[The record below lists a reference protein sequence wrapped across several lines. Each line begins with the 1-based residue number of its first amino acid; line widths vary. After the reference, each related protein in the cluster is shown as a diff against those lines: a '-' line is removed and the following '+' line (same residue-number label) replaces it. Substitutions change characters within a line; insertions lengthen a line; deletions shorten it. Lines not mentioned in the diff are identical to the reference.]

1 MSHAAIRDALGAL
14 IATVPNVGH
23 VHTRERYVRDE
34 NKFRTLYLYTPAA
47 GQEQVRG
54 WWLRRVATT
63 EKSLAVGR
71 NLEIHTWHF
80 RGYMTLNDATNT
92 EGEFDALIEAMR
104 DKVRL
109 DPTLGALC
117 QQSPLG
123 NEQDGLQVLDSAPVL
138 FCGVLCHSAL
148 LELKTWSYI

>member
-14 IATVPNVGH
+14 IAAVPNAGQ
-23 VHTRERYVRDE
+23 VHTRERYIRDE
-34 NKFRTLYLYTPAA
+34 NKFRALYLFTPAG

-54 WWLRRVATT
+54 WWLRRTATAERGVNVA
-63 EKSLAVGR
+63 R
-71 NLEIHTWHF
+71 NVETHTWQI
-80 RGYMTLNDATNT
+80 RGYMALNDAANT
-92 EGEFDALIEAMR
+92 EGEFDALVEAMR
-104 DKVRL
+104 DAVRA
-109 DPTLGALC
+109 DPTLGGMC

-123 NEQDGLQVLDSAPVL
+123 DEQDGLQVLDSGPVL